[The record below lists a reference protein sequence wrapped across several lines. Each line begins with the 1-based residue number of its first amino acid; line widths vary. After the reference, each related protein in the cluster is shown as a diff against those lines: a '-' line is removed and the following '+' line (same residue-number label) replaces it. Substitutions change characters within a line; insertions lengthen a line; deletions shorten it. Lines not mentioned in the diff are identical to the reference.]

1 MDREPSQNKKTWN
14 ATVLT
19 LFPDMLPGPL
29 GQSLA
34 GKAQKNGIWNLETV
48 DIRNFARNKHGSV
61 DDAPFGGGPGMI
73 MRPDILAD
81 ALDYV
86 RSSKKR
92 YNTDRVIYL
101 SPRGRQ
107 LDQVL
112 ARELAE
118 QDGVV
123 LICGRFEGVDQRV
136 LESRKIEEVSV
147 GDYILSGGETAAL
160 VLLDS
165 VVRLLPNVI
174 GDAVALEE
182 ESFSHG
188 LLEYPQYTRPLN
200 WEGKTVPEVLTSGHH
215 ENIRTW
221 RLAQS
226 EALTKARR
234 PDLWDRYKRTDKLRG

>member
-1 MDREPSQNKKTWN
+1 M
-14 ATVLT
+14 
-19 LFPDMLPGPL
+19 MPGPL

-34 GKAQKNGIWNLETV
+34 GKAQKNGVWNLETV
-48 DIRNFARNKHGSV
+48 DIRNFARDKHGSV

-92 YNTDRVIYL
+92 YNTGRVIYL

-107 LDQVL
+107 LDQAL
-112 ARELAE
+112 AQELAE

-165 VVRLLPNVI
+165 VVRLLPDVI

-182 ESFSHG
+182 ESFSRG

-226 EALTKARR
+226 EVLTKARR
-234 PDLWDRYKRTDKLRG
+234 PDLWDRYKRSDNLRG

>member
-1 MDREPSQNKKTWN
+1 MAREPSRNKKTWI

-19 LFPDMLPGPL
+19 LFPDMMPGPL

-34 GKAQKNGIWNLETV
+34 GKAQKNGVWNLETV
-48 DIRNFARNKHGSV
+48 DIRNFARDKHGSV

-92 YNTDRVIYL
+92 YNTGRVIYL

-107 LDQVL
+107 LDQAL
-112 ARELAE
+112 AQELAE

-147 GDYILSGGETAAL
+147 GDYILSGGESAAL

-226 EALTKARR
+226 EVLTKARR
-234 PDLWDRYKRTDKLRG
+234 PDLWDRYKRSDKLRG

>member
-1 MDREPSQNKKTWN
+1 
-14 ATVLT
+14 
-19 LFPDMLPGPL
+19 MLPGPL

-48 DIRNFARNKHGSV
+48 DIRNFARDKHGSV
-61 DDAPFGGGPGMI
+61 DDAPFGGGPGMV

-81 ALDYV
+81 AVDYV
-86 RSSKKR
+86 RSSNKR
-92 YNTDRVIYL
+92 HDADRVIYL

-107 LDQVL
+107 LDQAL
-112 ARELAE
+112 AQELAE

-165 VVRLLPNVI
+165 VVRLLPDVI

-200 WEGKTVPEVLTSGHH
+200 WEGKMVPEVLTSGHH

-226 EALTKARR
+226 ELLTKTRR
-234 PDLWDRYKRTDKLRG
+234 PDLWNRYKRMDKLRG